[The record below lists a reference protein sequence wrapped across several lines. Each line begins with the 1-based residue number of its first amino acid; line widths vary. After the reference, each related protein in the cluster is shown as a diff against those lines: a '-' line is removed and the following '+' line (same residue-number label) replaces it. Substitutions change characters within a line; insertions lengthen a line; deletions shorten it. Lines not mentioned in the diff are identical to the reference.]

1 LKLNTSVNSDN
12 IIYQKTNMTS
22 FSEQLNTLRVN
33 YENSEEH
40 RATVDRDARII
51 ATDYFLDKFIRK
63 DESRALFEQNAKD
76 AATFGKKLLQLE
88 TWSGRGPVYSNQSLS
103 DLLDFGDLCDR
114 MQDVFNQFYGEDEF
128 RVFHYPIRNSRTTA
142 LTVSWDKSGFE
153 NADGIIRSNRLRA
166 QQRLDS
172 RDTRDTRDTRDND
185 VRDHHDSDRPRRR
198 EHDDSAD
205 TGRPA
210 WIRPQHPQHPRQY
223 ENRDNREA
231 REPRQFT
238 PREPRENRTYDPRQP
253 FTPREPREPRQ
264 YEPRENRQ
272 YEPRQS
278 YTPREPRQPFT
289 PREPREDATATP
301 AGDAPQ
307 DTRQPLRPRRR
318 IGGTTS

>member
-1 LKLNTSVNSDN
+1 
-12 IIYQKTNMTS
+12 MTS
-22 FSEQLNTLRVN
+22 LSEQLNTLRIN

-40 RATVDRDARII
+40 RASVDRDARII

-88 TWSGRGPVYSNQSLS
+88 TWSGRGPVFSNQSLS

-172 RDTRDTRDTRDND
+172 RDTRDTRDNRDN
-185 VRDHHDSDRPRRR
+185 RDDTREHHDDRPRRR
-198 EHDDSAD
+198 EHDDAAD

-210 WIRPQHPQHPRQY
+210 WIRPQNPRPY
-223 ENRDNREA
+223 ENRDN
-231 REPRQFT
+231 
-238 PREPRENRTYDPRQP
+238 
-253 FTPREPREPRQ
+253 
-264 YEPRENRQ
+264 
-272 YEPRQS
+272 
-278 YTPREPRQPFT
+278 REPRQPFT
-289 PREPREDATATP
+289 PREPREHRQYEPRQPFTPRDSREPRQYEPREPRQSYVPREPRHPFTPREPREDATVTP

-318 IGGTTS
+318 IGGTSS

>member
-1 LKLNTSVNSDN
+1 
-12 IIYQKTNMTS
+12 MTS
-22 FSEQLNTLRVN
+22 LSDQLNTLRIN

-88 TWSGRGPVYSNQSLS
+88 TWSGRGPVFSNQSLS

-172 RDTRDTRDTRDND
+172 RDTRDTRDNRDNRDND
-185 VRDHHDSDRPRRR
+185 AHGDHHESDRPRRR
-198 EHDDSAD
+198 EHHDDSAD

-210 WIRPQHPQHPRQY
+210 WSRPQHPQYPRQY
-223 ENRDNREA
+223 ENRDNRE
-231 REPRQFT
+231 
-238 PREPRENRTYDPRQP
+238 
-253 FTPREPREPRQ
+253 
-264 YEPRENRQ
+264 
-272 YEPRQS
+272 
-278 YTPREPRQPFT
+278 PREPRQPFT
-289 PREPREDATATP
+289 PREPREHRPYEPRQPFIPREPRQYEPREPRQSYAPRDPRDQRQPFTPREPREHQPQPQRDTREDATLTP
-301 AGDAPQ
+301 AGEAPQ

>member
-1 LKLNTSVNSDN
+1 MSSL
-12 IIYQKTNMTS
+12 
-22 FSEQLNTLRVN
+22 SEQLNTLRIS

-63 DESRALFEQNAKD
+63 EESRAVFEQNAKD

-88 TWSGRGPVYSNQSLS
+88 TWSGRGPVFSNQSLS

-166 QQRLDS
+166 QQRLES
-172 RDTRDTRDTRDND
+172 RDDTREHNE
-185 VRDHHDSDRPRRR
+185 DRPRRR
-198 EHDDSAD
+198 DHHDDSAD

-223 ENRDNREA
+223 ENRDNRE
-231 REPRQFT
+231 
-238 PREPRENRTYDPRQP
+238 PRQP
-253 FTPREPREPRQ
+253 FTPREPRENRQ

-272 YEPRQS
+272 YEPRQPFIPRENRQS
-278 YTPREPRQPFT
+278 YAPREPRQPFT
-289 PREPREDATATP
+289 PREPREHQPQRDTHEDATQTP
-301 AGDAPQ
+301 SGDAPQ

>member
-1 LKLNTSVNSDN
+1 MSSL
-12 IIYQKTNMTS
+12 
-22 FSEQLNTLRVN
+22 SEQLNTLRVN
-33 YENSEEH
+33 YENNEEH
-40 RATVDRDARII
+40 RASVDRDARII

-88 TWSGRGPVYSNQSLS
+88 TWSGRGPVFSNQSLS

-172 RDTRDTRDTRDND
+172 RDTRDNRDDAREN
-185 VRDHHDSDRPRRR
+185 HDSDRPRRH
-198 EHDDSAD
+198 EHHDDSAD
-205 TGRPA
+205 TGRPG
-210 WIRPQHPQHPRQY
+210 WIRHQHPQHPQHPRQY
-223 ENRDNREA
+223 EHRDNRE
-231 REPRQFT
+231 
-238 PREPRENRTYDPRQP
+238 
-253 FTPREPREPRQ
+253 
-264 YEPRENRQ
+264 
-272 YEPRQS
+272 
-278 YTPREPRQPFT
+278 PREPRQPFT
-289 PREPREDATATP
+289 PREPRENRQYEPRQPFIPREPREPRENRQYEPRQSYAPRDPRQPFTPREPRDQPQREAREDATSTP
-301 AGDAPQ
+301 SGDAPQ

-318 IGGTTS
+318 IGGITS